1 MDEAEKDLVYTI
13 LILIG
18 LALVW
23 YFTGGPSRPSAR
35 SGPFLNKPMTTH
47 QQEIIYQTKKEADNA
62 PSLKRG
68 EEKDSAFKYRATL
81 VVGSGAKESSP
92 PKEYIEIKAS
102 PVNEKFILL
111 TGWLLKNKKGET
123 VKIGK
128 GSYLPYPATINS
140 QQIIFLK
147 PGEKAYIT
155 TGESPIGTSFRVNKC
170 MGYLE
175 EFQNFYP
182 PLAKEC
188 PLASEGP
195 IPDHLDGNCLDFINK
210 IPRCETVTD
219 DTLSEISGACRKYVT
234 QEINYRA
241 CVQNHKSDPDF
252 YGKEWRI
259 YLGKNKELW
268 NNNEE
273 TVLLLDKNGKTID
286 WQTY

>member
-1 MDEAEKDLVYTI
+1 MEEAEKDLIYTI

-35 SGPFLNKPMTTH
+35 SGPFLNKPIRTH

-62 PSLKRG
+62 PSSKKG
-68 EEKDSAFKYRATL
+68 PGKDSAFKYQATL
-81 VVGSGAKESSP
+81 AVGSGARESSP
-92 PKEYIEIKAS
+92 QREYIEIKAS
-102 PVNEKFILL
+102 SVNRNFLLL
-111 TGWLLKNKKGET
+111 TGWSLKNKGGKV

-128 GSYLPYPATINS
+128 GSYLPVPSKINS

-147 PGEKAYIT
+147 PGEKAYVI

-170 MGYLE
+170 TGYFE

-188 PLASEGP
+188 PLASEDDP
-195 IPDHLDGNCLDFINK
+195 PDYLNGNCLNFINN
-210 IPRCETVTD
+210 IPRCETVSAD
-219 DTLSEISGACRKYVT
+219 IPSGLSGTCRKYVT
-234 QEINYRA
+234 QKINYQT
-241 CVQNHKSDPDF
+241 CVQKHKSDSDF
-252 YGKEWRI
+252 YREEWRV

-268 NNNEE
+268 NNRDE
-273 TVLLLDKNGKTID
+273 TIILSDKNGKMID